1 MSIAIIYQFSFFNQ
15 IFNFIIIN
23 TIITIS
29 LIYDLC
35 FASQFILFVRVPTD
49 IKLICE
55 HKEKVFKQI
64 NILNIT
70 F

>member
-1 MSIAIIYQFSFFNQ
+1 MSVAIIYQFSFFNQ
-15 IFNFIIIN
+15 IFNFITMN

-35 FASQFILFVRVPTD
+35 FASQFILFVRVPTN
-49 IKLICE
+49 IKLIYE

-70 F
+70 